1 MEMTRDEVH
10 LVLAERLPDLRE
22 PCKGVLLPGGS
33 TRWGCGPR
41 CRACSGRGWVPK
53 DWHLEDLLAAARQAE
68 YPEQHLVGAISDTLW
83 QQPHLTDPDEILE
96 AAERGL
102 LEALPK

>member
-53 DWHLEDLLAAARQAE
+53 DWHLEDLLWLWAKRDCD
-68 YPEQHLVGAISDTLW
+68 PWSFISLFAPIHGTPA
-83 QQPHLTDPDEILE
+83 QILE
-96 AAERGL
+96 AAERAL
-102 LEALPK
+102 LKALPKEGP